1 MGWRPTGTARV
12 VPVSTR
18 ADRRRRN
25 GVEGNARLTALTGAV
40 LVVLL
45 AVEGITILRVGP
57 LLSLHV
63 FVGMLLVPPV
73 LLKMGSTL
81 WRFGRYYL
89 GSPEYRRR
97 GPPPPLFRALG
108 PVVVVLTVAVFASGI
123 ALVLGPLSWRSSM
136 LLLHKAS
143 FVLWFGATALH
154 VLGHLS
160 DTVRLAPADFLARTR
175 REVRGAGAR
184 QWALAASVVV
194 GAGLGVLV
202 VPHASGWLH
211 ASGLG

>member
-1 MGWRPTGTARV
+1 MGWRPPGHAQAVRLST
-12 VPVSTR
+12 PV
-18 ADRRRRN
+18 DRRRRS
-25 GVEGNARLTALTGAV
+25 GVEANARLTALTGVV
-40 LVVLL
+40 LAVLL

-57 LLSLHV
+57 LLTLHV

-97 GPPPPLFRALG
+97 GPPAPLLRALG
-108 PVVVVLTVAVFASGI
+108 PVVVALTVAVFASGI
-123 ALVLGPLSWRSSM
+123 ALVLGPSSWRSSM
-136 LLLHKAS
+136 LLLHQAS
-143 FVLWFGATALH
+143 FVVWFGAAALH

-160 DTVRLAPADFLARTR
+160 DTLRLAPADFLARTR

-184 QWALAASVVV
+184 QWALAASVVM
-194 GAGLGVLV
+194 GAGLGALV
-202 VPHASGWLH
+202 VPHVGGWLH
-211 ASGLG
+211 AGGLG